1 MRGLKALVIGMGVV
15 IVAGVVFLIFAIVEK
30 AGEGGPD
37 DPSRPG
43 GPGGKSVA
51 AGNVP
56 AAGNS
61 VNNATPQ
68 TVTLPAGAEVV
79 ETRTGDG
86 IIVLRLRLADGG
98 GRLLMFDART
108 GKPTGR
114 INLRS
119 Q

>member
-15 IVAGVVFLIFAIVEK
+15 IVAGIVFLIFAIVEK
-30 AGEGGPD
+30 AGEGN
-37 DPSRPG
+37 PG
-43 GPGGKSVA
+43 GNSGKGVA
-51 AGNVP
+51 AGNVRV
-56 AAGNS
+56 AGNL
-61 VNNATPQ
+61 VKNATSQ

-79 ETRTGDG
+79 ETRMGDG
-86 IIVLRLRLADGG
+86 IVVLRLRLVDGG